1 MIHTIKKILGEFSG
15 MDYKLVTNDM
25 NLKDDLYLDDSD
37 LDDVLNEIEDL
48 FGFEFNERDTELIYV
63 SDLIAFVKTAI

>member
-1 MIHTIKKILGEFSG
+1 MIHAIKKILGEFSG

-25 NLKDDLYLDDSD
+25 HLKDDLYLDDSD

-48 FGFEFNERDTELIYV
+48 FGFEFNDRDAELVYV
-63 SDLIAFVKTAI
+63 SDLIAFVKATI